1 MRTISFNKNL
11 HLRQGIK
18 KIEIE
23 DENPVFQNGLA
34 IVKARVYCYK
44 LEKNYSSYK
53 PKAYTYTCEGLINE
67 NYEEAFFAKHG
78 NDQAKY
84 FMFCEENKKITRF
97 GTNDYIVERL
107 EKIQGKWE
115 NRYTHLKIIN
125 GKIFMIKEHI
135 KDFSFTSMED
145 VVIFNHQFYIVS
157 VGKFYGLKFTL
168 LKEDEN
174 QLGEFIVV
182 DKIITPH
189 DDKFPIVDVLTY
201 RMNKDFQLTSFVYS
215 LLEGNSPIFT
225 QFTDCNKIRNERIDA
240 LQKKKEVFQQ
250 DFPYFLKRENSP
262 ISFTTLP
269 DFVIRDNQFYNRS
282 MSKPYGPKFLFLK
295 EDRNKPGEFI
305 VADRI
310 VVPSTHS
317 TLVYP
322 VIDILTFRMNKDF
335 QVLNVPKS
343 LIEESEV
350 YFSTNNYYKIREE
363 RINQLVEKRN
373 SFHEKIES
381 LEQTYKR

>member
-1 MRTISFNKNL
+1 MRTISFNKNSY
-11 HLRQGIK
+11 LRQGIK

-23 DENPVFQNGLA
+23 DEKPVFQNGLA
-34 IVKARVYCYK
+34 IVKAHVYCCK
-44 LEKNYSSYK
+44 LERNYSSYK
-53 PKAYTYTCEGLINE
+53 PKTYTYTCEGLINE
-67 NYEEAFFAKHG
+67 NYEEAFFAKQD

-84 FMFCEENKKITRF
+84 FMFCRENQKIRRF

-115 NRYTHLKIIN
+115 KRYTHLKVIV
-125 GKIFMIKEHI
+125 GKIFMIKEHV

-145 VVIFNHQFYIVS
+145 VVILDHQFYIVS

-215 LLEGNSPIFT
+215 LIEGNSPIFT

-240 LQKKKEVFQQ
+240 LQKKKEIFQQ
-250 DFPYFLKRENSP
+250 ELSYPLENKPTSLVG
-262 ISFTTLP
+262 LP

-282 MSKPYGPKFLFLK
+282 MSKSYGPKFLLLI
-295 EDRNKPGEFI
+295 EDKNKPGEFI
-305 VADRI
+305 VVDRL

-317 TLVYP
+317 TPIYP
-322 VIDILTFRMNKDF
+322 VIDILAFQMNKDF

-343 LIEESEV
+343 LIEEREV
-350 YFSTNNYYKIREE
+350 YFSTNNYYKMREE

>member
-1 MRTISFNKNL
+1 MRSISFKNL
-11 HLRQGIK
+11 SYLRNGAQR
-18 KIEIE
+18 IEIE
-23 DENPVFQNGLA
+23 DKHLDFQNGLA
-34 IVKARVYCYK
+34 IAKAKVYCNT
-44 LEKNYSSYK
+44 LEKSFSSYT
-53 PKAYTYTCEGLINE
+53 PKTYTYTCEGLINE
-67 NYEEAFFAKHG
+67 KYEEAFLAKQD

-84 FMFCEENKKITRF
+84 FMFCRENQKIRRF

-115 NRYTHLKIIN
+115 KRYTHLKVID
-125 GKIFMIKEHI
+125 GKIFTIKEHI

-145 VVIFNHQFYIVS
+145 IVILDHQFYIVS

-174 QLGEFIVV
+174 HLGEFIVV

-189 DDKFPIVDVLTY
+189 DDKFPILDVLTY

-225 QFTDCNKIRNERIDA
+225 QSTDCNKIRNERIDA
-240 LQKKKEVFQQ
+240 LQKKKEIFQQ
-250 DFPYFLKRENSP
+250 ELSYPLENKPTSLVG
-262 ISFTTLP
+262 LP

-305 VADRI
+305 VMDRI

-322 VIDILTFRMNKDF
+322 VIDILTFRMNKNF

-343 LIEESEV
+343 LIEEREV
-350 YFSTNNYYKIREE
+350 YFTTNNYYKIRQE

>member
-1 MRTISFNKNL
+1 MRTISFNTNS
-11 HLRQGIK
+11 HLRRGIK
-18 KIEIE
+18 RIEIE
-23 DENPVFQNGLA
+23 DDQLDFQNGLA
-34 IVKARVYCYK
+34 IAKAKVDCYT
-44 LEKNYSSYK
+44 LEKSFSSYK
-53 PKAYTYTCEGLINE
+53 PIEHTYFCEGLINE
-67 NYEEAFFAKHG
+67 CDEEAFFAKND

-97 GTNDYIVERL
+97 GTNDYIVEHL

-115 NRYTHLKIIN
+115 KRYAHLKVID
-125 GKIFMIKEHI
+125 GKIFTIKEHI

-145 VVIFNHQFYIVS
+145 VVILDHQLYIVS

-189 DDKFPIVDVLTY
+189 DDQFSIIDVLTY

-215 LLEGNSPIFT
+215 LLEGNCPIFT
-225 QFTDCNKIRNERIDA
+225 QSTDCNKIRNERIDA
-240 LQKKKEVFQQ
+240 LQKKKEIFQQ
-250 DFPYFLKRENSP
+250 ELSYPLENKSN
-262 ISFTTLP
+262 SLFGLP
-269 DFVIRDNQFYNRS
+269 DLVIRDNQFYNRS

-305 VADRI
+305 VVDRI

-317 TLVYP
+317 TPIYP

-335 QVLNVPKS
+335 QVLKVPKS
-343 LIEESEV
+343 LIEEREV
-350 YFSTNNYYKIREE
+350 YFTSNNYYKIREE
-363 RINQLVEKRN
+363 RISQLVEKRN
-373 SFHEKIES
+373 IFNEKIES